1 MDIDGCDG
9 DSPAGTAR
17 HANRVSGE
25 DGGHAQQ
32 PVQRDCDAQ
41 PL

>member
-1 MDIDGCDG
+1 MDIDGGDG

-17 HANRVSGE
+17 HADRVPRENGR
-25 DGGHAQQ
+25 DAQQ